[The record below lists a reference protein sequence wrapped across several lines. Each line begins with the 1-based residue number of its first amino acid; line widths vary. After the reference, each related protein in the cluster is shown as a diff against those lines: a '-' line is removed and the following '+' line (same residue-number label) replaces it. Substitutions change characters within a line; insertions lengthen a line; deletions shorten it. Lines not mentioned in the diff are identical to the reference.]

1 MLNIFKKIISRKEPC
16 DPKYATAIKYGYD
29 TRCIVVDLIDTDEN
43 RDMLEAALEDI
54 EQVPILGNVWCQNY
68 DGYLDEGDDDRLQIV
83 ISNPNASLFKMH
95 ITSILRLLSAQMG
108 KDIKLYQSRDNEWY
122 NTREYYDYYGYISEM
137 Q

>member
-1 MLNIFKKIISRKEPC
+1 MLNIFKRIISRKEPY
-16 DPKYATAIKYGYD
+16 DPKYATAVKYGYD

-43 RDMLEAALEDI
+43 QDILEAALESI
-54 EQVPILGNVWCQNY
+54 EQVPKLGNFWCQNY

-95 ITSILRLLSAQMG
+95 IMSILCLLSIQTG